1 MNISKLLWPILGVML
16 IGTVIMVWTSQGYG
30 KVSPR
35 AYEVST
41 ALYGACLAK
50 SDARLES
57 IENLL
62 DEDAD
67 REDTPGVS
75 ENERRWLESMI
86 RTARDGDWKSAANS
100 ARRMMEDQ
108 VEY

>member
-1 MNISKLLWPILGVML
+1 MFGQERRQ
-16 IGTVIMVWTSQGYG
+16 IGIH
-30 KVSPR
+30 R
-35 AYEVST
+35 
-41 ALYGACLAK
+41 
-50 SDARLES
+50 ES
-57 IENLL
+57 
-62 DEDAD
+62 AD